1 MNAED
6 PARRAVTPEIVA
18 AHARDGA
25 VCLRRLLSPAEVHR
39 LRVFTLRVQGDD
51 MMHAPRS
58 WVTSPPFP
66 GLADRL
72 PAGAAMDDLLFPVLW
87 ERHS

>member
-1 MNAED
+1 
-6 PARRAVTPEIVA
+6 
-18 AHARDGA
+18 
-25 VCLRRLLSPAEVHR
+25 
-39 LRVFTLRVQGDD
+39 

-72 PAGAAMDDLLFPVLW
+72 PAGAAMDDLLFSVLW